1 MQKEIRA
8 LESQKGK
15 YSKQYER
22 LTNDGSKMTV
32 VGEEYEK
39 EISESK
45 KKSLAEEFTENDM
58 DLASDIVDE
67 MNKYYDDEIV
77 FNTIDAV
84 NLYLDRHPE
93 HRDHEIE
100 IEQIA
105 DGVFGP

>member
-1 MQKEIRA
+1 MKRGLPNQ
-8 LESQKGK
+8 
-15 YSKQYER
+15 
-22 LTNDGSKMTV
+22 
-32 VGEEYEK
+32 
-39 EISESK
+39 K

-67 MNKYYDDEIV
+67 MNYYYDNEIV

-84 NLYLDRHPE
+84 NLYLKNHPE
-93 HRDHEIE
+93 HREYEIE

>member
-1 MQKEIRA
+1 MEMIDG
-8 LESQKGK
+8 L
-15 YSKQYER
+15 YSKQYEK

-39 EISESK
+39 GIAESK

-67 MNKYYDDEIV
+67 MNYYYDDEIV
-77 FNTIDAV
+77 FNAIDAV
-84 NLYLDRHPE
+84 NLYLQNHPE
-93 HRDHEIE
+93 HREYEIE